1 MPRSTTN
8 AVLAVAIAVSL
19 GGCAHSIYS
28 GTQARYPDRNEV
40 PVATNF
46 ETSAQLKLQAAGHWK
61 RVAHDAAEG
70 LAKSLRAGGAT
81 ALFLKRSC
89 ETTECAPRACETTFN
104 RVFHNEFLTALVD
117 RGYQVS
123 AVPTSS
129 AAVVEI
135 DVQAVSFS
143 ANRPQYR
150 YAGAP
155 VELAP
160 GVWALRDTASLIDS
174 QGTTAQRTEQLDT
187 NWYRAEFAGGA
198 TPRNEVVVTVSALS
212 PARSYLARD
221 TKVYYTADADA
232 AHYFCPASG
241 PQERQRARLA
251 TIPVVGDCTEPRC
264 AEAAAGRAR

>member
-1 MPRSTTN
+1 MPRFTTN
-8 AVLAVAIAVSL
+8 AVLAVAIALGL

-40 PVATNF
+40 PIATNF
-46 ETSAQLKLQAAGHWK
+46 ETSPQLKLQAAGHWK
-61 RVAHDAAEG
+61 RVAYDAADG

-81 ALFLKRSC
+81 TLFLRRSC

-104 RVFHNEFLTALVD
+104 RIFHNEFLTALVD

-123 AVPTSS
+123 AVPTPN

-150 YAGAP
+150 YAGEP
-155 VELAP
+155 VEIGP
-160 GVWALRDTASLIDS
+160 GVWALRDTSSLIDS
-174 QGTTAQRTEQLDT
+174 QGATALRTENLAT
-187 NWYRAEFAGGA
+187 NWYRTEFAGGA
-198 TPRNEVVVTVSALS
+198 TPRNEVVITVSALS
-212 PARSYLARD
+212 SARSYLARN
-221 TKVYYTADADA
+221 TKVYYTSDADA
-232 AHYFCPASG
+232 AHYFCSASG
-241 PQERQRARLA
+241 PQERQRARLS

-264 AEAAAGRAR
+264 AEAAPGRPR